1 MKRWGWLLALLVA
14 LPIGAQDKKK
24 DDKKDEKKGEAKK
37 PAVVTVDELFKQA
50 DEKIAAGDADG
61 AADTLRKAAGMDP
74 GGEASLRL
82 GRVLEGKYDLD
93 SAIDAY
99 KAAADKL
106 SGAAKG
112 EALARMAIA
121 QETRGVAEAAA
132 TAEAAAAADP
142 AGAWPTIALSRAR
155 ARQGKA
161 DDAVSLA
168 QKAEGAGGGAAASS
182 ALGYAQEAKGDLAA
196 AEKAYR
202 AAQAADAKA
211 VAPVL
216 GLARVLRK
224 TGRAAEAEPLLQQV
238 LATAPGAVEA
248 YKESA
253 RVKLAQNKA
262 DQAYGDA
269 ATAAAMG
276 ENDPEAQSLLQEV
289 TVAKALAQ
297 VATGQVDLA
306 IQDLTALRDQH
317 PNLAVARVG
326 LAKALV
332 AKRQPDPAIAEL
344 QKAVELDPKSAE
356 ANYQLGYI
364 QYVMKGNPTGALAP
378 YEKAVAL
385 DPGNVQYRTYLGAVL
400 GDLKQT
406 DRAVDELTKVTTS
419 PGYNRAEAWIYL
431 GRAYVGAKR
440 YKEAIPPLEKATT
453 IAPDVADAWANL
465 GWCYF
470 GLKDADNF
478 KRAAGKAKGLGY
490 KEPTLLQYLTRVE
503 GGEPIK

>member
-1 MKRWGWLLALLVA
+1 MKNWGWLLALLVA
-14 LPIGAQDKKK
+14 LPLAAQEKKK
-24 DDKKDEKKGEAKK
+24 DDKKADAKK
-37 PAVVTVDELFKQA
+37 PAAVSVDDLLKQA
-50 DEKIAAGDADG
+50 DEQSAAGDVDG
-61 AADTLRKAAGMDP
+61 AVETLRKAAAMDP
-74 GGEASLRL
+74 AGQASLRL
-82 GRVLEGKYDLD
+82 GRALEGKYDLD

-99 KAAADKL
+99 KDAAGKL
-106 SGAAKG
+106 SGPAKG

-121 QETRGVAEAAA
+121 QETRGVAEAAGN
-132 TAEAAAAADP
+132 AEAAAAADP
-142 AGAWPTIALSRAR
+142 AGPWPMVALSGAR
-155 ARQGKA
+155 ARQGKG
-161 DDAVSLA
+161 DEAVSLA
-168 QKAEGAGGGAAASS
+168 EKAGAAGGGAAASS
-182 ALGYAQEAKGDLAA
+182 ALGYAQEARGDLAA

-202 AAQAADAKA
+202 AAQGADAKA
-211 VAPVL
+211 VAPAL

-224 TGRAAEAEPLLQQV
+224 TGRASEAEPLLQQV
-238 LATAPGAVEA
+238 ITAAPGAVEA

-253 RVKLAQNKA
+253 RVKLAQNKP

-276 ENDPEAQSLLQEV
+276 ENDPDAQALLQEV
-289 TVAKALAQ
+289 TVAKSLAQ

-306 IQDLTALRDQH
+306 IQDLTALRDQN

-332 AKRQPDPAIAEL
+332 AKRQPDAAITEL

-356 ANYQLGYI
+356 ANYQLGYV
-364 QYVMKGNPTGALAP
+364 QYVMNGNAAAAQGP

-406 DRAVDELTKVTTS
+406 DRAVEELTKVTSS

-440 YKEAIPPLEKATT
+440 YKEAIPALEKATT

-470 GLKDADNF
+470 GLKDAENF
-478 KRAAGKAKGLGY
+478 KKAAGKAKGLGY
-490 KEPTLLQYLTRVE
+490 KEPTLLQYLSRVE